1 MLHRRASRRK
11 TAGGLTQEEVSARV
25 ARGLTN
31 RVPDTTSRSLWQIF
45 RANVFTLFNAIVG
58 TSFLVLLL
66 LGQWRDA
73 LFGLAAVGNAV
84 IGVVEEYRAKKSLDR
99 LAVLNAPRARV
110 LREGEIHDI
119 ATEDVVRD
127 DVLVL
132 RAGDQVIADAT
143 VLESSGLEVD
153 ESLLTGE
160 ADPVDKDEGSEVLS
174 GSIVVAGRGKAQVV
188 RVGAESFASRITADA
203 RRFSLVNSE
212 IRNSLNRILRWIA
225 WVLLPVAVLVVN
237 GEVQARGGWQAPL
250 STEDWTSALVGL
262 IASLIAVVPLG
273 LVLMTSVAFAVG
285 GVRLANHNVL
295 IQELAAVEGLARV
308 DVLCMDKT
316 GTLTEGGL
324 VFDAVHPLAP
334 EPGWEQVLA
343 WFGAEPEAN
352 GTARCLSTVFADD
365 GGLQPVSTVP
375 FSSARK
381 WSGVSFDGTTGAART
396 WILGAPEMVLV
407 QDDASSRQPLPI
419 SAPGTPV
426 PHRAR
431 ELSRNDV
438 LRQAGDLAETGLR
451 TLVLASGEHLPAEG
465 KLEQLPAALRPVAL
479 LTFREQ
485 PRSDARETLEFFR
498 SEGVRLKIISGD
510 DPRTVAAIAR
520 RVGLDVLQ
528 GFDARSLPEDPL
540 QLEEVMGA
548 NVVFGRVTPAQKRQM
563 VEALQRRG
571 HTVAMTGDGVN
582 DALALKTADLGI
594 AMDSASP
601 ATKAVARL
609 VLLDGRFD
617 RLPEVLAE
625 GRQVIANIE
634 RVSSL
639 FLSKTVYA
647 IAIAVTFGLL
657 QWEFPFLPRQLSFT
671 DGLTIGIPAF
681 FLALMPNP
689 RRYQPGFLRRSLWFS
704 VPAGLIVTASLLTL
718 NAIAPLAGTA
728 TQEQVSSASVLTLSL
743 VGLWILSAVS
753 RPLNAGRLAVLVAM
767 CASLLILLN
776 LPLAQEFFLLARP
789 PDGLLLAAVVCGA
802 GGGVGVEVLARVHA
816 RVFPTAEGLP
826 VGEGVPS
833 GVGVPSDR

>member
-1 MLHRRASRRK
+1 M
-11 TAGGLTQEEVSARV
+11 E
-25 ARGLTN
+25 RGLTN

-58 TSFLVLLL
+58 TSFLLLLL

-99 LAVLNAPRARV
+99 LAVLDAPRARV
-110 LREGEIHDI
+110 LREGKIHDI
-119 ATEDVVRD
+119 ATAEVVRD

-132 RAGDQVIADAT
+132 RAGDQVTADAV
-143 VLESSGLEVD
+143 VLSSAGLEVD

-160 ADPVDKDEGSEVLS
+160 ADPIDKDKGAEVLS
-174 GSIVVAGRGKAQVV
+174 GSIVVGGHGRAKVV
-188 RVGAESFASRITADA
+188 RVGTASFASKLTTDA

-212 IRNSLNRILRWIA
+212 IRNSLNRVLRWIA
-225 WVLLPVAVLVVN
+225 WILLPVAILVVN
-237 GEVQARGGWQAPL
+237 GEVQARGGWQAAV
-250 STEDWTSALVGL
+250 SAGDWTAILVGL
-262 IASLIAVVPLG
+262 IASMIAVVPLG
-273 LVLMTSVAFAVG
+273 LVLLTSVAFAVG
-285 GVRLANHNVL
+285 GLRLAGHNVL

-308 DVLCMDKT
+308 DILCMDKT

-352 GTARCLSTVFADD
+352 ATARCLSTAFEDD
-365 GGLQPVSTVP
+365 GGLQAVSSVP

-381 WSGVSFDGTTGAART
+381 WSGVSFNGRTTEART

-407 QDDASSRQPLPI
+407 RDDDGALADPPSNPESDGAGPRRSVDL
-419 SAPGTPV
+419 
-426 PHRAR
+426 
-431 ELSRNDV
+431 NDEDI
-438 LRQAGDLAETGLR
+438 LRRAGDLAATGLR
-451 TLVLASGEHLPAEG
+451 TLLLARGDQLPGAG
-465 KLEQLPAALRPVAL
+465 KPEQLPASLRPVAL

-485 PRSDARETLEFFR
+485 PRSDARDTLEFFR
-498 SEGVRLKIISGD
+498 NEGVGLKIISGD

-520 RVGLDVLQ
+520 RVGLDVAE
-528 GFDARSLPEDPL
+528 GFDARSLPEDP
-540 QLEEVMGA
+540 QHLEEVMEA
-548 NVVFGRVTPAQKRQM
+548 NTVFGRVTPAQKRQM

-594 AMDSASP
+594 AMDSAAP
-601 ATKAVARL
+601 ATKAVSRL

-617 RLPEVLAE
+617 RLPGVLAE

-647 IAIAVTFGLL
+647 TAIAVTFGLL

-689 RRYQPGFLRRSLWFS
+689 RRYQAGFLRRSLWFS
-704 VPAGLIVTASLLTL
+704 GPAGLIVTASLLTL
-718 NAIAPLAGTA
+718 NALAPLAGTA
-728 TQEQVSSASVLTLSL
+728 TPEQVSSASVLTLSM

-753 RPLNAGRLAVLVAM
+753 RPLNAGRFAVLVAM

-776 LPLAQEFFLLARP
+776 LPLAQDFFLLSRP
-789 PDGLLLAAVVCGA
+789 PNGLLLASVVCGA
-802 GGGVGVEVLARVHA
+802 IGGCGVEVLARLHA
-816 RVFPTAEGLP
+816 RSFP
-826 VGEGVPS
+826 
-833 GVGVPSDR
+833 RR

>member
-1 MLHRRASRRK
+1 V
-11 TAGGLTQEEVSARV
+11 E
-25 ARGLTN
+25 RGLTN

-58 TSFLVLLL
+58 TSFLLLLL

-73 LFGLAAVGNAV
+73 LFGLAAVGNAS

-99 LAVLNAPRARV
+99 LAVLDAPHARV
-110 LREGEIHDI
+110 LREGKIHDI
-119 ATEDVVRD
+119 ATADVVRD

-132 RAGDQVIADAT
+132 RAGDQVTADAA
-143 VLESSGLEVD
+143 VLSSAGLEVD

-160 ADPVDKDEGSEVLS
+160 ADPVDKDKGAEVLS
-174 GSIVVAGRGKAQVV
+174 GSIVVGGHGRAKVV
-188 RVGAESFASRITADA
+188 RVGAASFASKLTTDA

-212 IRNSLNRILRWIA
+212 IRNSLNRVLRWIA
-225 WVLLPVAVLVVN
+225 WILLPVAVLVVN
-237 GEVQARGGWQAPL
+237 GEVQARGGWQTAV
-250 STEDWTSALVGL
+250 SAGDWTSILVGL
-262 IASLIAVVPLG
+262 IASMIAVVPLG
-273 LVLMTSVAFAVG
+273 LVLLTSVAFAVG
-285 GVRLANHNVL
+285 GLRLAGHNVL

-352 GTARCLSTVFADD
+352 ATARCLSTVFEDD
-365 GGLQPVSTVP
+365 GGLQAVTSVP

-381 WSGVSFDGTTGAART
+381 WSGVSFNGRTNAART

-407 QDDASSRQPLPI
+407 READAARPDPASNPEPDGAGPPRTVELNDDEILQR
-419 SAPGTPV
+419 
-426 PHRAR
+426 
-431 ELSRNDV
+431 
-438 LRQAGDLAETGLR
+438 AGDLAAAGLR
-451 TLVLASGEHLPAEG
+451 TLLLAHGDQLPRAGKPEELPASI
-465 KLEQLPAALRPVAL
+465 RPVAL

-485 PRSDARETLEFFR
+485 PRSDARDTLEFFR
-498 SEGVRLKIISGD
+498 NEGVGLKIISGD

-520 RVGLDVLQ
+520 RVGLDVVE
-528 GFDARSLPEDPL
+528 GFDARSLPEDP
-540 QLEEVMGA
+540 QDLEEVMEA
-548 NVVFGRVTPAQKRQM
+548 NTVFGRVTPAQKRQM

-594 AMDSASP
+594 AMDSAAP
-601 ATKAVARL
+601 ATKAVSRL

-617 RLPEVLAE
+617 RLPGVLAE

-647 IAIAVTFGLL
+647 TAIAVTFGLL

-689 RRYQPGFLRRSLWFS
+689 RRYQQGFLRRSLWFS

-718 NAIAPLAGTA
+718 NALAPLAGTA
-728 TQEQVSSASVLTLSL
+728 SSEQVSSASVLTLSM

-767 CASLLILLN
+767 SAALLVLLN
-776 LPLAQEFFLLARP
+776 LPLAQDFFLLSRP
-789 PDGLLLAAVVCGA
+789 PSGLLLTSVACGA
-802 GGGVGVEVLARVHA
+802 VGGCGVEVLARLHA
-816 RVFPTAEGLP
+816 RAFPRQGGGLATAEPDGRI
-826 VGEGVPS
+826 GV
-833 GVGVPSDR
+833 

>member
-1 MLHRRASRRK
+1 MS
-11 TAGGLTQEEVSARV
+11 QSEVAARV
-25 ARGLTN
+25 ERGLTN

-58 TSFLVLLL
+58 TSFLLLLL

-99 LAVLNAPRARV
+99 LAVLDAPRARV
-110 LREGEIHDI
+110 LREGKIHDI
-119 ATEDVVRD
+119 ATAEVVRD

-132 RAGDQVIADAT
+132 RAGDQVTADAV
-143 VLESSGLEVD
+143 VLSSAGLEVD

-160 ADPVDKDEGSEVLS
+160 ADPIDKDKGAEVLS
-174 GSIVVAGRGKAQVV
+174 GSIVVGGHGRAKVV
-188 RVGAESFASRITADA
+188 RVGTASFASKLTTDA

-212 IRNSLNRILRWIA
+212 IRNSLNRVLRWIA
-225 WVLLPVAVLVVN
+225 WILLPVAILVVN
-237 GEVQARGGWQAPL
+237 GEVQARGGWQAAV
-250 STEDWTSALVGL
+250 SAGDWTAILVGL
-262 IASLIAVVPLG
+262 IASMIAVVPLG
-273 LVLMTSVAFAVG
+273 LVLLTSVAFAVG
-285 GVRLANHNVL
+285 GLRLAGHNVL

-308 DVLCMDKT
+308 DILCMDKT

-352 GTARCLSTVFADD
+352 ATARCLSTAFEDD
-365 GGLQPVSTVP
+365 GGLQAVSSVP

-381 WSGVSFDGTTGAART
+381 WSGVSFNGRTTEART

-407 QDDASSRQPLPI
+407 RDDDGALADPPSNPESDGAGPRRSVDL
-419 SAPGTPV
+419 
-426 PHRAR
+426 
-431 ELSRNDV
+431 NDEDI
-438 LRQAGDLAETGLR
+438 LRRAGDLAATGLR
-451 TLVLASGEHLPAEG
+451 TLLLARGDQLPGAG
-465 KLEQLPAALRPVAL
+465 KPEQLPASLRPVAL

-485 PRSDARETLEFFR
+485 PRSDARDTLEFFR
-498 SEGVRLKIISGD
+498 NEGVGLKIISGD

-520 RVGLDVLQ
+520 RVGLDVAE
-528 GFDARSLPEDPL
+528 GFDARSLPEDP
-540 QLEEVMGA
+540 QHLEEVMEA
-548 NVVFGRVTPAQKRQM
+548 NTVFGRVTPAQKRQM

-594 AMDSASP
+594 AMDSAAP
-601 ATKAVARL
+601 ATKAVSRL

-617 RLPEVLAE
+617 RLPGVLAE

-647 IAIAVTFGLL
+647 TAIAVTFGLL

-689 RRYQPGFLRRSLWFS
+689 RRYQAGFLRRSLWFS
-704 VPAGLIVTASLLTL
+704 GPAGLIVTASLLTL
-718 NAIAPLAGTA
+718 NALAPLAGTA
-728 TQEQVSSASVLTLSL
+728 TPEQVSSASVLTLSM

-753 RPLNAGRLAVLVAM
+753 RPLNAGRFAVLVAM

-776 LPLAQEFFLLARP
+776 LPLAQDFFLLSRP
-789 PDGLLLAAVVCGA
+789 PNGLLLASVVCGA
-802 GGGVGVEVLARVHA
+802 IGGCGVEVLARLHA
-816 RVFPTAEGLP
+816 RSFP
-826 VGEGVPS
+826 
-833 GVGVPSDR
+833 RR

>member
-1 MLHRRASRRK
+1 VA
-11 TAGGLTQEEVSARV
+11 TRV
-25 ARGLTN
+25 EHGLTN

-58 TSFLVLLL
+58 TSFLLLLL
-66 LGQWRDA
+66 LGQWQDA
-73 LFGLAAVGNAV
+73 LFGLAAVSNAV

-99 LAVLNAPRARV
+99 LAVLNAPLARV
-110 LREGEIHDI
+110 LREGQIHDI
-119 ATEDVVRD
+119 ATADVVKD

-132 RAGDQVIADAT
+132 RAGDQVTADAA

-160 ADPVDKDEGSEVLS
+160 ADPVDKDAGTEVLS
-174 GSIVVAGRGKAQVV
+174 GSIVVAGHGTARVV
-188 RVGAESFASRITADA
+188 RVGAESFASRLTVDA

-212 IRNSLNRILRWIA
+212 IRNSLNRVLRWIA
-225 WVLLPVAVLVVN
+225 WILLPVAILVIN
-237 GEVQARGGWQAPL
+237 GEIQARGGWQTVY
-250 STEDWTSALVGL
+250 STGAWTPALVGL
-262 IASLIAVVPLG
+262 IASMIAIVPLG
-273 LVLMTSVAFAVG
+273 LVLLTSVAFAVG
-285 GVRLANHNVL
+285 GLRLAGHNVL

-334 EPGWEQVLA
+334 QPGWEQVLA

-352 GTARCLSTVFADD
+352 ATARCLSTAFEYD
-365 GGLQPVSTVP
+365 GGLQPVRSVP

-381 WSGVSFDGTTGAART
+381 WSGVSFDGRTRAART
-396 WILGAPEMVLV
+396 WILGAPEMMLV
-407 QDDASSRQPLPI
+407 QGEDSPGLDASLA
-419 SAPGTPV
+419 SAPDGAV
-426 PHRAR
+426 PPQSN
-431 ELSRNDV
+431 EPSRGDI
-438 LRQAGDLAETGLR
+438 LRQAGELAETGLR
-451 TLVLASGEHLPAEG
+451 TLLLARADQVPNNG
-465 KLEQLPAALRPVAL
+465 KLEQLPGSLHPVAL

-485 PRSDARETLEFFR
+485 PRADARETLKFFR
-498 SEGVRLKIISGD
+498 DEGVGLKIISGD

-520 RVGLDVLQ
+520 RIGLEVTE

-540 QLEEVMGA
+540 DLEEVMEA
-548 NVVFGRVTPAQKRQM
+548 NMVFGRVTPAQKRAM

-594 AMDSASP
+594 AMDSAAP

-617 RLPEVLAE
+617 RLPGVLAE

-647 IAIAVTFGLL
+647 TAIAVTFGLL
-657 QWEFPFLPRQLSFT
+657 DWKFPFLPRQLSFT

-689 RRYQPGFLRRSLWFS
+689 RRYQPGFLRRALWFS

-718 NAIAPLAGTA
+718 NALGPLAGTA
-728 TQEQVSSASVLTLSL
+728 TPEQVSSASVLTLSI

-753 RPLNAGRLAVLVAM
+753 RPLNAGRLAVVVAMSASLVA
-767 CASLLILLN
+767 LLN
-776 LPLAQEFFLLARP
+776 LPLAQEFFLLSRP
-789 PDGLLLAAVVCGA
+789 PGGLLLAAVACGA
-802 GGGVGVEVLARVHA
+802 AGGLGVEVLARVHA
-816 RVFPTAEGLP
+816 RAFPVQGL
-826 VGEGVPS
+826 GWK
-833 GVGVPSDR
+833 